1 MPASLLAMP
10 LNLANRSLAQRA
22 VAEIRAEMGRQ
33 KLSGV
38 KLAEI
43 LGWSQQFIARRLRGE
58 IALTL
63 DELEQIARALRV
75 SPEQFTSPSIPPAP
89 VAEPKRRRAS

>member
-1 MPASLLAMP
+1 MA
-10 LNLANRSLAQRA
+10 LNLANRSLAQRT
-22 VAEIRAEMGRQ
+22 VREIRAEMGRQ

-43 LGWSQQFIARRLRGE
+43 LGWSQQFTSRRLRGE

-63 DELEQIARALRV
+63 DQLEQIARALRV
-75 SPEQFTSPSIPPAP
+75 SPEQFTDPPVPPAP
-89 VAEPKRRRAS
+89 AAEPKRRRAS

>member
-1 MPASLLAMP
+1 MP

-22 VAEIRAEMGRQ
+22 VGEIRAEMGRQ
-33 KLSGV
+33 RLSGV

-43 LGWSQQFIARRLRGE
+43 LGWTQQTTSRRLRGE
-58 IALTL
+58 VALRL

-75 SPEQFTSPSIPPAP
+75 PVEQFTDPTIPPAP
-89 VAEPKRRRAS
+89 AAEPKRRRAS